1 MSTLDSYGYAH
12 TRGREG
18 YSKLDVTIREMPK
31 KDAETLMTWLH
42 DSQWTDS
49 AIADAVSDWA
59 KDNGRRDLAC
69 SHGVVKRWRELRE
82 MSSSQ

>member
-1 MSTLDSYGYAH
+1 MNDLSSYGAGSGS
-12 TRGREG
+12 RAG
-18 YSKLDVTIREMPK
+18 YSKLDTTIKSMPK
-31 KDAETLMTWLH
+31 KDAETLMGWLL
-42 DSQWTDS
+42 DPRWTDN

-59 KDNGRRDLAC
+59 KDNKRRDLAC